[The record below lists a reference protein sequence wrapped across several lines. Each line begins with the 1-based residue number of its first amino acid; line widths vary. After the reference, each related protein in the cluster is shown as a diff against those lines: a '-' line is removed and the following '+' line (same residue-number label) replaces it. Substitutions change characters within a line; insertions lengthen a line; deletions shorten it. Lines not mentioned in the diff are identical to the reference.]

1 MMSGEVPGKRIRGT
15 EGLGKTPA
23 SSQRGPCCTARPTAL
38 FPLSLYLCRCACVIH
53 IPKVHSRFAWTV
65 LAQVLA
71 AMSEIDVNR
80 KDSADGLSAD
90 DRKKLELRKALAQR
104 LKDDMAV

>member
-1 MMSGEVPGKRIRGT
+1 MARRVSEKHQQVANEVLVAP
-15 EGLGKTPA
+15 PA
-23 SSQRGPCCTARPTAL
+23 LLL
-38 FPLSLYLCRCACVIH
+38 FPLSLSLCRCACVIH
-53 IPKVHSRFAWTV
+53 IPKVHSRLAWTV

>member
-15 EGLGKTPA
+15 EGLGKH
-23 SSQRGPCCTARPTAL
+23 QQPTRSL
-38 FPLSLYLCRCACVIH
+38 LHCPPLLCFLSLYLSAGVHVIH

>member
-1 MMSGEVPGKRIRGT
+1 M
-15 EGLGKTPA
+15 
-23 SSQRGPCCTARPTAL
+23 
-38 FPLSLYLCRCACVIH
+38 IH

-104 LKDDMAV
+104 SARLLLRWLRCSRHQGARDALSLPL

>member
-1 MMSGEVPGKRIRGT
+1 
-15 EGLGKTPA
+15 
-23 SSQRGPCCTARPTAL
+23 
-38 FPLSLYLCRCACVIH
+38 VIH

-80 KDSADGLSAD
+80 KDSPDGLSVD

>member
-38 FPLSLYLCRCACVIH
+38 FPLSLSLCRRAGVIH